1 MIDFDIPDENGKKCF
16 QKNLEEASKWPA
28 TYAELSKSG
37 EGIHLH
43 YIYAGDPSKLS
54 RVYEDHIEV
63 KVFSGNSSL
72 RRKLTKCNNLPI
84 ATINTGLPLKGD
96 DKLINW
102 DGVKNEKAIRTMIR
116 RNLNKEY
123 HAATK
128 PSVDYIYKI
137 LEDAYASGLSYDV
150 SDMKNAIIQFASG
163 STNQAEYCLKL
174 VNKMKFKSEEASAP
188 MDDPNADLVFY
199 DVEVF
204 PNLFLVN
211 YKIAGEG
218 KPVVRMINPKPQDIE
233 ALMKFRL
240 VGFNCRRYDN
250 HILYGRLLG
259 YDNQRLFALSNDI
272 INEKKG
278 SRGALFSEAFNISYT
293 DVYDFAAK
301 KQSLKKWEIELGIHH
316 QELGLPWDQPVPEDR
331 WLEVAEYCDND
342 VIATEAV
349 FNHLQPDF
357 TARKILADVAGLTVN
372 DTTNTLTTKIIF
384 GNNRKPQDQFNYRD
398 MGDEKAISD
407 SMVFPGIDCDWEY
420 TVFDKQGRP
429 VFPGY
434 KYEAGKSTYRG
445 EEVGEGGY
453 VYAEPGMYGNIALLD
468 IASMHP
474 SSIIAEQLFGKEYTK
489 RFQEI
494 RDARIAIKHKDFDT
508 ARTMLNG
515 ALAKYLDDE
524 SVAAD
529 LAQALKIAINSVY
542 GLTAASFDHPFH
554 DKRNVDNI
562 VAKRGALFMVNL
574 KHEVQRRGYR
584 VAHIKTD
591 SIKIPDADPEI
602 IQFVMDYG
610 KMYGY
615 NFEHEATYDRMCLVN
630 DAVYIAKY
638 KDGKHAGEWTA
649 TGTQFQ
655 IPYVFKTLFSKEPI
669 EFDDMCE
676 SKSVSTSLYLRDND
690 PDSIETIIDPLTGK
704 ETQIKK
710 CDTPEFVGKVGLFC
724 PIKPGCGGKE
734 LLRESKDKDGNVKY
748 GAATGAKGYFWLEA
762 EYVKTMGKENDIDRS
777 YYDNLVNAAVE
788 TISKYGDFEWFVSD
802 DPYIPN
808 LPPWQAP
815 DEPWDDQTAFD
826 VR

>member
-1 MIDFDIPDENGKKCF
+1 M
-16 QKNLEEASKWPA
+16 
-28 TYAELSKSG
+28 
-37 EGIHLH
+37 
-43 YIYAGDPSKLS
+43 
-54 RVYEDHIEV
+54 
-63 KVFSGNSSL
+63 
-72 RRKLTKCNNLPI
+72 
-84 ATINTGLPLKGD
+84 
-96 DKLINW
+96 
-102 DGVKNEKAIRTMIR
+102 
-116 RNLNKEY
+116 
-123 HAATK
+123 
-128 PSVDYIYKI
+128 
-137 LEDAYASGLSYDV
+137 
-150 SDMKNAIIQFASG
+150 
-163 STNQAEYCLKL
+163 
-174 VNKMKFKSEEASAP
+174 
-188 MDDPNADLVFY
+188 
-199 DVEVF
+199 
-204 PNLFLVN
+204 
-211 YKIAGEG
+211 
-218 KPVVRMINPKPQDIE
+218 
-233 ALMKFRL
+233 
-240 VGFNCRRYDN
+240 
-250 HILYGRLLG
+250 
-259 YDNQRLFALSNDI
+259 
-272 INEKKG
+272 
-278 SRGALFSEAFNISYT
+278 
-293 DVYDFAAK
+293 
-301 KQSLKKWEIELGIHH
+301 
-316 QELGLPWDQPVPEDR
+316 
-331 WLEVAEYCDND
+331 
-342 VIATEAV
+342 
-349 FNHLQPDF
+349 
-357 TARKILADVAGLTVN
+357 
-372 DTTNTLTTKIIF
+372 
-384 GNNRKPQDQFNYRD
+384 
-398 MGDEKAISD
+398 
-407 SMVFPGIDCDWEY
+407 
-420 TVFDKQGRP
+420 
-429 VFPGY
+429 
-434 KYEAGKSTYRG
+434 
-445 EEVGEGGY
+445 
-453 VYAEPGMYGNIALLD
+453 YAEPGMYGNIALLD

-554 DKRNVDNI
+554 DKRNIDNI